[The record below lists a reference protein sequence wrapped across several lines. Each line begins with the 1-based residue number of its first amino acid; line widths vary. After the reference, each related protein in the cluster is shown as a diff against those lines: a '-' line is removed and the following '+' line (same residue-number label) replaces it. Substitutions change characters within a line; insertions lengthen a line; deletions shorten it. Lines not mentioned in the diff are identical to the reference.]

1 MWCEIRIQFQSSARG
16 CLVFWT
22 QCIEETIFLH
32 CIFLAPLLKIRW
44 HRCMDLFLGYSVSL
58 LLFLFHWFYVSVF
71 MPVPYCS
78 GYYSFVIHCEIK
90 ECDASTL
97 CSFSSLLWLCEV
109 FCGSIQILGL
119 FFLFLWKISLE
130 FDRDFTE
137 SVGHFGYYER
147 FNSINSSNPW
157 AQNIF
162 PLICV
167 FFNFFPQCFIVL
179 SIIYLVDKVYS

>member
-1 MWCEIRIQFQSSARG
+1 MPPAMFFFLRIA
-16 CLVFWT
+16 LTV
-22 QCIEETIFLH
+22 
-32 CIFLAPLLKIRW
+32 
-44 HRCMDLFLGYSVSL
+44 LGYSVSL

-119 FFLFLWKISLE
+119 FF
-130 FDRDFTE
+130 
-137 SVGHFGYYER
+137 SVSVKNDTG
-147 FNSINSSNPW
+147 I
-157 AQNIF
+157 
-162 PLICV
+162 LIR
-167 FFNFFPQCFIVL
+167 IAL
-179 SIIYLVDKVYS
+179 TL